1 MNSETTFEENEIAL
15 AKFAKALG
23 HPARI
28 AIIKILADKKV
39 CTCGEIVA
47 KMPISQSTVSQHL
60 QELKNAGLVLLKEEG
75 TKSFYT
81 LKSKGIAKAEKQ
93 FKKLFKK
100 LD

>member
-1 MNSETTFEENEIAL
+1 MDNINKE
-15 AKFAKALG
+15 
-23 HPARI
+23 
-28 AIIKILADKKV
+28 
-39 CTCGEIVA
+39 
-47 KMPISQSTVSQHL
+47 
-60 QELKNAGLVLLKEEG
+60 VLLKEEG